1 MEIRCGLHY
10 FLKRLELTL
19 ILNVMCKAS
28 AKLHVLKNWEL
39 LSFADD
45 VYIILVHLVTYHAV

>member
-10 FLKRLELTL
+10 FLKRLTL
-19 ILNVMCKAS
+19 ILSVMCKAS

-39 LSFADD
+39 LSSADD